1 MSLKLFRASCVLNF
15 TSVGTQD
22 EVRIKKYTKPMQGR
36 SLLSSLIGRESAVS
50 TTNGLAA
57 FIDIAMAWS
66 WRERSIHASSNA
78 AVVVAMSVGRDW
90 RGWVFNVEQGV
101 GVGEVGQIGRASCRE
116 RVF

>member
-1 MSLKLFRASCVLNF
+1 M
-15 TSVGTQD
+15 
-22 EVRIKKYTKPMQGR
+22 
-36 SLLSSLIGRESAVS
+36 S

-101 GVGEVGQIGRASCRE
+101 GVGEVGLGACRGGTEADIPCRLLVSSLKSC
-116 RVF
+116 